1 LKIAIVIPVLN
12 EASVIEA
19 TLRRLPALCGEPEII
34 VVDGGSTDETVSLAR
49 CHAKVVS
56 APKGRGRQMNAG
68 AAHSNADVLLFL
80 HADTAL
86 PDTAITDIVKSMAD
100 PRVVGGR
107 FKVRLDDRRWPYRVV
122 GASIN
127 LRDRI
132 VRGFTGD
139 QAIFVRAPVF
149 RDMGGYRDIELME
162 DLDFGRRMCRRG
174 RVVRLPSYV
183 VTSARRWTR
192 KGIARTILLMWAL
205 KILYAFGCPPHV
217 LNRLYVDAR

>member
-1 LKIAIVIPVLN
+1 
-12 EASVIEA
+12 
-19 TLRRLPALCGEPEII
+19 
-34 VVDGGSTDETVSLAR
+34 
-49 CHAKVVS
+49 
-56 APKGRGRQMNAG
+56 
-68 AAHSNADVLLFL
+68 
-80 HADTAL
+80 
-86 PDTAITDIVKSMAD
+86 
-100 PRVVGGR
+100 
-107 FKVRLDDRRWPYRVV
+107 
-122 GASIN
+122 

-217 LNRLYVDAR
+217 LNRLYGDAR